1 MVHFIRREKNSRLL
15 RWSKMHAP
23 SSSASMKFCAMIFL
37 MYLIGIEIILVIIFF
52 LTSKNSN
59 RIIEHTKITLV

>member
-37 MYLIGIEIILVIIFF
+37 MYLIGIEIILVIIF
-52 LTSKNSN
+52 LTSKNSD